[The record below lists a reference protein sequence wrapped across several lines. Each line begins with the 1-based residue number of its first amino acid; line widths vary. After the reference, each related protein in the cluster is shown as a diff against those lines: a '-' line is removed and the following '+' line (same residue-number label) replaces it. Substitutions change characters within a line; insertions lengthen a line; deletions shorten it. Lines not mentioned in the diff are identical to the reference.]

1 MSSADNPADI
11 LSKHWAYQ
19 AIYPILKPILF
30 FSGNTAELIPEGRL
44 NTSAPSLVIPYVII
58 CFAFYILLFK
68 GLKMM
73 GVTRLLMF
81 CRLHITHPTATQQI
95 LLLSH
100 MPTQGNYAL
109 VAGDINH
116 GGQQCSQGHNPGL
129 V

>member
-44 NTSAPSLVIPYVII
+44 NTSAPSFVIPYLII
-58 CFAFYILLFK
+58 CFAFHILLFK

-73 GVTRLLMF
+73 GSDKIAQPHVHTYMF
-81 CRLHITHPTATQQI
+81 CPYVISTLYPRELFRWEPIK
-95 LLLSH
+95 
-100 MPTQGNYAL
+100 AL
-109 VAGDINH
+109 CTIEENE
-116 GGQQCSQGHNPGL
+116 
-129 V
+129 

>member
-1 MSSADNPADI
+1 MHMSSADNPADI

-58 CFAFYILLFK
+58 CFAFYILIFK

-73 GVTRLLMF
+73 GSDKIAQPHVHT
-81 CRLHITHPTATQQI
+81 C
-95 LLLSH
+95 SVH
-100 MPTQGNYAL
+100 MSSLPFTQGNYLDGNLSKHFAPWRKMNDVL
-109 VAGDINH
+109 
-116 GGQQCSQGHNPGL
+116 
-129 V
+129 